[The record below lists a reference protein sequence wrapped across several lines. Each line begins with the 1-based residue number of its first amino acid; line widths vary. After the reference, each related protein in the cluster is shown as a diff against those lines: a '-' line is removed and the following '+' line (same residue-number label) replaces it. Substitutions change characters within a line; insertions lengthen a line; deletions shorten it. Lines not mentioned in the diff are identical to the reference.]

1 MASLASPPLESA
13 PGDAAAPSPPAP
25 TAESRARAAA
35 ARALAASTSSAT
47 MMSTAHIL
55 EFIASCVEAGV
66 DTSAF
71 DNYRAF
77 VRAVDANQD
86 GNVSRAELYEWLVK
100 NRGAFSN
107 EQLRE
112 IRVVMEQP
120 RYVETK
126 YGLEEAFNDDEERAD
141 AAASVADEALA
152 SGLRMSTSEIFDFID
167 AAVAAGVDTTAF
179 DTQRAFVKAA
189 DKDGNGTVDR
199 GELKAWLEESESSF
213 TKEQIEVIHRI
224 IRDGKR
230 RDTGQAYSESKFG
243 MYME

>member
-1 MASLASPPLESA
+1 MPRECRRRVPGHMFIKTKNKSEKEPKIPLYIHQCTLFFLSQIFPLKKDIISLVLILIPARTHLIMASLASPPLESA

-126 YGLEEAFNDDEERAD
+126 YGLESCQPF
-141 AAASVADEALA
+141 LH
-152 SGLRMSTSEIFDFID
+152 
-167 AAVAAGVDTTAF
+167 
-179 DTQRAFVKAA
+179 
-189 DKDGNGTVDR
+189 
-199 GELKAWLEESESSF
+199 
-213 TKEQIEVIHRI
+213 EVFLSLVV
-224 IRDGKR
+224 
-230 RDTGQAYSESKFG
+230 QA
-243 MYME
+243 